1 MKISTRGRYALRV
14 MIDLAEHSAEGYIP
28 LQSVAER
35 QGISNKYIEN
45 IMVELSKAKIVD
57 AKHGKGGGYKL
68 AKSPED
74 YTVAE
79 ILKITEGDL
88 SPVECLSPDAPP
100 CDKVANCKT
109 IGMWKDFNRLIE
121 DFFSKITIKDLSSSP
136 QVYDY
141 II

>member
-14 MIDLAEHSAEGYIP
+14 MIDLAEHCSEGYIP

-45 IMVELSKAKIVD
+45 IMVDLSKSGIVD
-57 AKHGKGGGYKL
+57 ARHGKGGGYRL
-68 AKSPED
+68 AKNAED
-74 YTVAE
+74 YSVAE

-88 SPVECLSPDAPP
+88 APVECLSQGATP
-100 CDKVANCKT
+100 CDKVARCKT
-109 IGMWKDFNRLIE
+109 IGMWKEFNRLID
-121 DFFSKITIKDLSSSP
+121 DFFSKISIKDLTSAP
-136 QVYDY
+136 LADEY